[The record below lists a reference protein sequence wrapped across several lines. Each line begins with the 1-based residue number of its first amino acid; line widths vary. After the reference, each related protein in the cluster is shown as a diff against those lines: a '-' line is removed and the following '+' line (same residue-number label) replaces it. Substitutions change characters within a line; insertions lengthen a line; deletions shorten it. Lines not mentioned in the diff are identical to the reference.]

1 MGSVD
6 EAALEARLEREGA
19 LPPHY
24 VRGRESVLLLKIEV
38 GPGKRA
44 ALVVRKGD
52 DPAWLAKG
60 FCRRHNVPSQLTT
73 VVQQNIEA
81 NLAALTK

>member
-1 MGSVD
+1 M
-6 EAALEARLEREGA
+6 
-19 LPPHY
+19 
-24 VRGRESVLLLKIEV
+24 RGRESVLLLKIEV